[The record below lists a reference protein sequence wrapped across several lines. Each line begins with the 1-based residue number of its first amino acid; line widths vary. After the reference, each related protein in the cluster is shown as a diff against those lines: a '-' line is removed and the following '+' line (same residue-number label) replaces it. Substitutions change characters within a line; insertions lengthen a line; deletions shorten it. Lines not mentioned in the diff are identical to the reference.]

1 MLKKFDHQK
10 QIQFMLL
17 NNRAH
22 KLYLNNEI
30 KYDEI
35 INFIFDNLSLNNHNY
50 DLSSLNKIVKYID
63 YQKIKFEN
71 V

>member
-1 MLKKFDHQK
+1 
-10 QIQFMLL
+10 MLL

-30 KYDEI
+30 EYDEI
-35 INFIFDNLSLNNHNY
+35 INFIFDNLSLNNQNY

-63 YQKIKFEN
+63 YQNTKFEN